1 MSAFQGFDKALN
13 LSENIADRDVLNN
26 LGAAPIADDI
36 VLFLNN
42 LRNTSDLI
50 VTSPEIEGSFIR
62 FNENI
67 QQFVFTNGTELT
79 VNGNTFFVGDSNT
92 RNEFRL
98 YSDEALTQLVSN
110 PPLGTYVRSDSVSSS
125 DIQNLVR
132 FRNPVVE
139 DTSLS
144 QIGDADEEAADQQQ
158 QLDNIYTSYIRTYS
172 EIRSGFLSGLSGYIG
187 AIDSELDLF
196 NLRRTNSVNSLLNL
210 NTENSLS
217 LSGFIYVSDPDGTN
231 ETGVSSTFGPGIFI
245 LDPNTDQATRIFSSN
260 ENVWTEDGTDLVAAS
275 KEAVVGNFV
284 FDQGARILR
293 KAGSP
298 AITTET
304 DVITEYTHFV
314 NVTVNG
320 EEYSLCLK

>member
-13 LSENIADRDVLNN
+13 LIENVADRDVLNN
-26 LGAAPIADDI
+26 LGGAPIADDI

-42 LRNTSDLI
+42 LRNTSELI
-50 VTSPEIEGSFIR
+50 VTSSERDGSFIR
-62 FNENI
+62 FDETT
-67 QQFVFTNGTELT
+67 QPFVFINGTEIT
-79 VNGNTFFVGDSNT
+79 VNGTVFYVGDSNT

-110 PPLGTYVRSDSVSSS
+110 PPLGTYIRSDSVSSG

-139 DTSLS
+139 DLSLS
-144 QIGDADEEAADQQQ
+144 QIGDTDEEAEQQQ

-172 EIRSGFLSGLSGYIG
+172 KVRGGFLSGLSGYIS

-196 NLRRTNSVNSLLNL
+196 NLRRTNSVNSLIDF

-217 LSGFIYVSDPDGTN
+217 LSGFIYVSDPDGDNDTS
-231 ETGVSSTFGPGIFI
+231 VSSTSGPGIFI
-245 LDPNTDQATRIFSSN
+245 LDPDTDQATRIFSSN
-260 ENVWTEDGTDLVAAS
+260 ENVWEEDGDDLVAAS
-275 KEAVVGNFV
+275 KEIVVGNFV

-304 DVITEYTHFV
+304 DVVTEFTHFV
-314 NVTVNG
+314 NVVVDG

>member
-26 LGAAPIADDI
+26 LGGAPIADDI

-50 VTSPEIEGSFIR
+50 VTSSERDGSFIR
-62 FNENI
+62 FDENV

-79 VNGNTFFVGDSNT
+79 VNGTLFFVGDSNT

-110 PPLGTYVRSDSVSSS
+110 PPLGTYVRSDSVSSG
-125 DIQNLVR
+125 DIQNLVQ

-144 QIGDADEEAADQQQ
+144 QIGDTDEDDEQQ

-172 EIRSGFLSGLSGYIG
+172 EIGSGFLSGLSGYIS

-196 NLRRTNSVNSLLNL
+196 DLRRTNSINTLLDFD
-210 NTENSLS
+210 TENSLS

-231 ETGVSSTFGPGIFI
+231 ETGVSSTSGPGIFI
-245 LDPNTDQATRIFSSN
+245 LDPDTDQATRIFSSN
-260 ENVWTEDGTDLVAAS
+260 ENVWVEDGSDLVAAS

-293 KAGSP
+293 KVDSP
-298 AITTET
+298 TITAET

-314 NVTVNG
+314 NIIVND